1 MTKSVIT
8 AKLPVMSKVTGKF
21 QITLPKRLVDTYGI
35 KVGDDL
41 VLLPAGES
49 ISLVPARQVSDSAAN
64 SRQRLM
70 YFDRATERQRKR
82 ESTQKF
88 GSAKDRGWTREE
100 LYKRGQSD

>member
-1 MTKSVIT
+1 MIKSVMLAI
-8 AKLPVMSKVTGKF
+8 LQVMSKVTGKF

-41 VLLPAGES
+41 VLLPAGET
-49 ISLVPARQVSDSAAN
+49 ISLVPARQVNDAVPTTQ
-64 SRQRLM
+64 QRLM

-82 ESTQKF
+82 ERKRTL

-100 LYKRGQSD
+100 LYKRGRFG

>member
-1 MTKSVIT
+1 
-8 AKLPVMSKVTGKF
+8 MSKVTGKF

-49 ISLVPARQVSDSAAN
+49 ISLVPARQVNDAAAN
-64 SRQRLM
+64 SLQRLV

-82 ESTQKF
+82 EGKQKF
-88 GSAKDRGWTREE
+88 RSAKNRGWTREE
-100 LYKRGQSD
+100 LYKRGQSG